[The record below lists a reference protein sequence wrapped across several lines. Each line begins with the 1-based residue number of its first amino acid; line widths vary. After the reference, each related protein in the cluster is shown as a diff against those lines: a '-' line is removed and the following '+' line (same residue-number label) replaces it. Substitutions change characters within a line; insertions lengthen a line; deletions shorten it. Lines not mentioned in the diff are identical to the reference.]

1 MTMRKIELP
10 AGNTQFAT
18 SVEDGKSICN
28 FFGRHFFSFA
38 NANKHFTF
46 KQALVGYGF
55 KYTQIVIPLNTTLN
69 KD

>member
-46 KQALVGYGF
+46 KHAFVRHVS
-55 KYTQIVIPLNTTLN
+55 KHA
-69 KD
+69 

>member
-1 MTMRKIELP
+1 MDNEMTRKP
-10 AGNTQFAT
+10 ATNTQFAT

-46 KQALVGYGF
+46 KQAFVRHGS
-55 KYTQIVIPLNTTLN
+55 KHA
-69 KD
+69 

>member
-1 MTMRKIELP
+1 MDAIKTT

-18 SVEDGKSICN
+18 SVDDGKSICN

-46 KQALVGYGF
+46 KQAFVRHGS
-55 KYTQIVIPLNTTLN
+55 KHA
-69 KD
+69 

>member
-1 MTMRKIELP
+1 MDAIKTT

-18 SVEDGKSICN
+18 SVNDGKSICN

-46 KQALVGYGF
+46 KQAFVRNVS
-55 KYTQIVIPLNTTLN
+55 KHA
-69 KD
+69 